1 MAEPNLRNSV
11 VHDPGQMNP
20 LINPIHAVIRP
31 YRINHKE
38 HNDLNYPVAGRSKR
52 SNNQIMKNKF

>member
-38 HNDLNYPVAGRSKR
+38 HNDLNYPVAGRK
-52 SNNQIMKNKF
+52 QEG